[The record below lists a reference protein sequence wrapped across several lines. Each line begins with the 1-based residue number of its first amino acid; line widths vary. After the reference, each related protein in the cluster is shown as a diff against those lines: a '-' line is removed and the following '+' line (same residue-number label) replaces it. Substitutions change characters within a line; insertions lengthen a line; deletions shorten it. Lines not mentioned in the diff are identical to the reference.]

1 MPANN
6 RRKKMITFNIE
17 ITDTFNGES
26 NYSWVKRDQLTTKKP
41 SRRAI
46 VQKAKAWAGF
56 TGIRCDVDRH
66 DSFIIIKPRGLCQIL
81 FINIEY

>member
-1 MPANN
+1 
-6 RRKKMITFNIE
+6 MITFSIE
-17 ITDTFNGES
+17 LTDTFGGES
-26 NYSWVKRDQLTTKKP
+26 NYSWVKRDKIESKDTK
-41 SRRAI
+41 RVI

-66 DSFIIIKPRGLCQIL
+66 DSLIVIKPRGLCQIV